1 MGIKNL
7 SEKSVHGKAFDMHE
21 TQIYLLA
28 VGSDLV
34 ESRETQGT
42 EGIEEITDTVGSE
55 SGGKAVTMTK
65 ATWAERQVEF
75 RIQGFQVQCFLISL
89 CGLALLSGWQL
100 HPSSC

>member
-1 MGIKNL
+1 M
-7 SEKSVHGKAFDMHE
+7 DE

-34 ESRETQGT
+34 ESRETQGK

-65 ATWAERQVEF
+65 DMWAERQVEF
-75 RIQGFQVQCFLISL
+75 RRIQGFQVQCFLISL
-89 CGLALLSGWQL
+89 CRLALLS
-100 HPSSC
+100 